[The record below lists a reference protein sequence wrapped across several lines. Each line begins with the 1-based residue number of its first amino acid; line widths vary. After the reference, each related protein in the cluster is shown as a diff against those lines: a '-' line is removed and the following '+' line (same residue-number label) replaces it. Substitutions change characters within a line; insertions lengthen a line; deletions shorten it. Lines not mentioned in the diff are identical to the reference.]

1 MRVRLR
7 SRNIVAPGRPIVNVI
22 GLMERCVCPRGSSVL
37 RSPAQSISEHANR
50 NCSAPTC
57 REHARREDRPGSG
70 FMNLQLQGQKTL
82 LLVEAL
88 VVGFWEASYLM
99 RARISSGVEKAGP
112 CRGLIQITS
121 NTKDAPPN
129 HNRQPTTACQTASP
143 LKHVHILCLQSN
155 SHLAR
160 DIGCT
165 ARSPRSRHGA

>member
-1 MRVRLR
+1 MHHASIRLPRHRFLPTCMRVRLR

-82 LLVEAL
+82 LLVDAL

-99 RARISSGVEKAGP
+99 RARISQGWRRAEPSLKLPRIHRPITTYNPQRPADGLEGETSAHLVPPVQQPSGP
-112 CRGLIQITS
+112 
-121 NTKDAPPN
+121 
-129 HNRQPTTACQTASP
+129 
-143 LKHVHILCLQSN
+143 
-155 SHLAR
+155 
-160 DIGCT
+160 
-165 ARSPRSRHGA
+165 